1 MNKKKWLLIL
11 DIAALLGMI
20 TLISVTG
27 YNTFMIWRLQDQ
39 MKINTELTADI
50 IAKQILDSRKPPA
63 KK

>member
-1 MNKKKWLLIL
+1 MLEEE
-11 DIAALLGMI
+11 
-20 TLISVTG
+20 
-27 YNTFMIWRLQDQ
+27 YHRRLQDQ